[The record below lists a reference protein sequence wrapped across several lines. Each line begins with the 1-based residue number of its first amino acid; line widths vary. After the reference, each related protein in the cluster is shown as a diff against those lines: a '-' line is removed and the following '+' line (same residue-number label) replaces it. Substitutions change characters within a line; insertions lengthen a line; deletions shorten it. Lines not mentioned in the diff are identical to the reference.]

1 MEVIDVLN
9 TVAVVAIVFVGYK
22 IFKLQ
27 QEITA
32 CMCELDDLRIIEA
45 EMDAAYK
52 KGYDKC
58 HNDAM
63 KYLIKE
69 GK

>member
-1 MEVIDVLN
+1 MEVIEVLN

-27 QEITA
+27 QEINATKRVLSELQA
-32 CMCELDDLRIIEA
+32 LEAELDQLN
-45 EMDAAYK
+45 MDAE
-52 KGYDKC
+52 
-58 HNDAM
+58 M

-69 GK
+69 R